1 MKARDALRLTAGA
14 VVLLLQPLPAP
25 AEGTQ
30 AMLDDVLALLAQRQH
45 AEASFTEEQQLA
57 VLTQP
62 LRSSGRLIYDAP
74 DHLEERTLTPRPQ
87 SLILDHG
94 QLSMKI
100 GARSRTVRLADYPQL
115 APLIDSIRA
124 TLAGDKAG
132 LERIFT
138 LTFAGSLEHWQLQL
152 TPRDAHS
159 LLTQIDLSGA
169 RDAISEVRMR
179 QRDGDQSI
187 MHIVAAE

>member
-87 SLILDHG
+87 SLIVDHG

>member
-100 GARSRTVRLADYPQL
+100 GARSRTVRLVDYPQL

>member
-14 VVLLLQPLPAP
+14 VLLLLRPLPSC
-25 AEGTQ
+25 AEGTP
-30 AMLDDVLALLAQRQH
+30 AMFDDVMALLAQRQH
-45 AEASFTEEQQLA
+45 AEATFTEEKQLA

-62 LRSSGRLIYDAP
+62 LHSSGRLIYDAP

-94 QLSMKI
+94 QLSMKM

-138 LTFAGSLEHWQLQL
+138 LSFAGSLEHWQLQL
-152 TPRDAHS
+152 TPRDVHS
-159 LLTQIDLSGA
+159 LLTQIDVSGS
-169 RDAISEVRMR
+169 RDAIYEVRMR

-187 MHIVAAE
+187 MHIVTAE